1 MSYSRE
7 QTKMIQANKTLVGA
21 VALALS
27 GVASASSCDQILSW
41 YNSDPVTYAYY
52 RDYHPECFAGSSTT
66 STTQINGTSFT
77 QASAISQALTARI
90 RQNTPGPVMK
100 AESGITGLA
109 AGGKADTWNVWASY
123 SANNSS
129 VRVNN
134 GANRNDTDI
143 GTTVLGGDY
152 ALAPNMNIGVS
163 AAFDRSKGSNL
174 TGNTNSNHGYTIA
187 PYFGMQLNKD
197 WAVDLTAGMGSG
209 KFSTGGTTSE
219 ADRLFAA
226 GNLSYARWTGN
237 WQWSGK
243 FGLLHGEEK
252 YGGVAGTKNKLDQ
265 YRLGAQAGYWMNGV
279 MPYAGFGYTADM
291 RRTGGVGGVDPLGR
305 SAFVLD
311 LGVNFISLANK
322 MTGGIAYQQEHGRT
336 NSKNETFMANIN
348 LRF

>member
-1 MSYSRE
+1 MIH
-7 QTKMIQANKTLVGA
+7 TKKILAGVA
-21 VALALS
+21 ALAVS
-27 GVASASSCDQILSW
+27 GVASASSCDSILSS
-41 YNSDPVTYAYY
+41 YQSDPVTYAYY
-52 RDYHPECFAGSSTT
+52 LNYHPECFAGGSTT

-77 QASAISQALTARI
+77 QAGAISQALTARI
-90 RQNTPGPVMK
+90 RQSAPGPMTK
-100 AESGITGLA
+100 AESAITGLA
-109 AGGKADTWNVWASY
+109 AGGKGDAWNVWASH

-134 GANRNDTDI
+134 GAGRNDTDI

-174 TGNTNSNHGYTIA
+174 TGNTNSNHGYTVA
-187 PYFGMQLNKD
+187 PYFGMQLNKE
-197 WAVDLTAGMGSG
+197 WAVDLMAGMGSG
-209 KFSTGGTTSE
+209 KFSTGGTTTE

-252 YGGVAGTKNKLDQ
+252 YGGAAPSKNKLDQ
-265 YRLGAQAGYWMNGV
+265 FRAGFQAGYWMNGV
-279 MPYAGFGYTADM
+279 MPYAGLGYTTDM
-291 RRTGGVGGVDPLGR
+291 RRASTLAGGVDPLGR
-305 SAFVLD
+305 KAFVLD